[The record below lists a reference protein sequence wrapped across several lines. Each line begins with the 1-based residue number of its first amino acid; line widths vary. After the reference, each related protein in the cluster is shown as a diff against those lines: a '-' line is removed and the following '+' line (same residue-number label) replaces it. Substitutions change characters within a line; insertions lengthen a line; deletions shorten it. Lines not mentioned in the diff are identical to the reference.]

1 MKSGKDDMQPDTLDE
16 SKKNRAKNPASND
29 EQTSRFESS
38 ASRGKNEKEEKN
50 NPRASNPRQNRGDK
64 PAELPP
70 KLTAEFTKHRLQI
83 SPPDADQPL
92 PARMLNEFV
101 YCPRL
106 FYYEH
111 VEGVFL
117 HNADTLRGSALHKR
131 VDTGKGALP
140 AADSKDD
147 SKPETIHSRSVTL
160 GSKKLNVIAKM
171 DFIEVRNVPP
181 VGETGDLFTKRE
193 ATPVDYKAGAPREGQ
208 DQNEIWDADKMQLG
222 VQILILRE
230 HGYLCREGVIYYC
243 ATRQRVRRP
252 FTSEWEQWVLENI
265 AAARQ
270 CCAGPIPPPLDHS
283 PKCVR
288 CSLAPVCLPDET
300 RYLMPADDTTAAA
313 PETNSASSPDGKVR
327 RLIAARDDKRALY
340 LDTQGLKI
348 GRKSET
354 LQIKEHGKLID
365 DVRLNDVNH
374 VALLGNIQ
382 ISTQAVQ
389 SLCYADIPISYF
401 SVGGRFYGL
410 TRGHHQKNVFLRIQQ
425 FQKSA
430 QPESCLQLAR
440 KFVEGK
446 IRNQRTL
453 LRRNHIEPS
462 AEALS
467 HLKQSAEATCNADN
481 IKTLLGI
488 EGAAAATYFKH
499 FDGMIKP
506 QEPHLAEESNTSP
519 EDFPFHFKERNRRPP
534 TDPVN
539 AMLSFAYSLLSKDC
553 AIAAYTVG
561 FDPYI
566 GFFHQPRFGRPALAL
581 DLMEE
586 FRPLIAESVVITA
599 INNRVIY
606 PKDFVRAGN
615 AVNLTPAGR
624 KKFIQ
629 TYEQRMK
636 HLLTHPVFQYKI
648 CYRRAIELQARL
660 LARVLEEQ
668 IPDYK
673 PLTTR

>member
-1 MKSGKDDMQPDTLDE
+1 MQSDAPNEKNLEENPVANGKQ
-16 SKKNRAKNPASND
+16 A
-29 EQTSRFESS
+29 SRFESLNQS
-38 ASRGKNEKEEKN
+38 EEEKTISEQN
-50 NPRASNPRQNRGDK
+50 QRDRASNK
-64 PAELPP
+64 PAALPP
-70 KLTAEFTKHRLQI
+70 KLAADIAKHRLQI

-117 HNADTLRGSALHKR
+117 HNADTLRGKSLHKR
-131 VDTGKGALP
+131 VDVGKGALP
-140 AADSKDD
+140 AADSGGD
-147 SKPETIHSRSVTL
+147 SESETIHSRSVTL
-160 GSKKLNVIAKM
+160 SSKQLQVIAKM
-171 DFIEVRNVPP
+171 DLIEVRAIPP
-181 VGETGDLFTKRE
+181 AGETGDLFTKRE
-193 ATPVDYKAGAPREGQ
+193 VTPVDYKAGAPREGQ
-208 DQNEIWDADKMQLG
+208 DQNELWDADKMQLG

-230 HGYLCREGVIYYC
+230 NGYLCREGVIYYC
-243 ATRQRVRRP
+243 ATRQRVRRR
-252 FTSEWEQWVLENI
+252 FTVEWEQWVRKNI

-300 RYLMPADDTTAAA
+300 RCLMPAEDEEEAAV
-313 PETNSASSPDGKVR
+313 PETDSVPLQPAVGKVR

-340 LDTQGLKI
+340 LDTQGLKV

-354 LQIKEHGKLID
+354 LQIKEHGKLIN
-365 DVRLNDVNH
+365 DVRLNDVSH
-374 VALLGNIQ
+374 VALFGNVQ

-389 SLCYADIPISYF
+389 SLCYAGIPLTYF
-401 SVGGRFYGL
+401 SVGGWFYGL

-430 QPESCLQLAR
+430 QPRACLQLAR
-440 KFVEGK
+440 QFVEGK
-446 IRNQRTL
+446 IRNHRTL
-453 LRRNHIEPS
+453 LRRNHVEAPP
-462 AEALS
+462 EALS
-467 HLKQSAEATCNADN
+467 HLKQSAEDARNAANLD
-481 IKTLLGI
+481 TLLGI
-488 EGAAAATYFKH
+488 EGAAAALYFKH

-506 QEPHLAEESNTSP
+506 QEAPLAEEANASP
-519 EDFPFHFKERNRRPP
+519 EFSFDFTERNRRPP

-539 AMLSFAYSLLSKDC
+539 ALLSLAYSLLAKDC
-553 AIAAYTVG
+553 AIAAYAVG
-561 FDPYI
+561 FDPYV
-566 GFFHQPRFGRPALAL
+566 GFFHQPRFGRAALAL

-599 INNRVIY
+599 INNRVVY

-629 TYEQRMK
+629 TYEQRMS
-636 HLLTHPVFQYKI
+636 HLLTHPLFQYKV
-648 CYRRAIELQARL
+648 CYRRAVELQARI
-660 LARVLEEQ
+660 LARVLEGQ

>member
-1 MKSGKDDMQPDTLDE
+1 MQSDTPN
-16 SKKNRAKNPASND
+16 KKNRAESPASND
-29 EQTSRFESS
+29 EL
-38 ASRGKNEKEEKN
+38 ASRLGSPTNRVKNEKEEK
-50 NPRASNPRQNRGDK
+50 SNPRTNERRPDGDNK
-64 PAELPP
+64 PAELSP
-70 KLTAEFTKHRLQI
+70 KLTAEFTKHRLQV
-83 SPPDADQPL
+83 SPPDASQPL

-131 VDTGKGALP
+131 VDAGKGALP
-140 AADSKDD
+140 PADSKDD

-171 DFIEVRNVPP
+171 DLIEIRTVPL
-181 VGETGDLFTKRE
+181 VGQTGDLFAIE

-208 DQNEIWDADKMQLG
+208 DQNELWDADKMQLG

-230 HGYLCREGVIYYC
+230 HGYLCREGIIYYC

-252 FTSEWEQWVLENI
+252 FTSEWEQWVLKNI

-300 RYLMPADDTTAAA
+300 RYLMPSENDKALTSPKTDLAAA
-313 PETNSASSPDGKVR
+313 NGKVR

-348 GRKSET
+348 GIKSET

-382 ISTQAVQ
+382 ISTQAIR
-389 SLCYADIPISYF
+389 SLCYADIPITYF

-430 QPESCLQLAR
+430 QPYACLQFAR
-440 KFVEGK
+440 QFVEGK

-453 LRRNHIEPS
+453 LRRNHVEPS

-467 HLKQSAEATCNADN
+467 HLKQSAEATRYADN

-488 EGAAAATYFKH
+488 EGAAAALYFKH
-499 FDGMIKP
+499 FAGMIKP
-506 QEPHLAEESNTSP
+506 QELPLAEESNTSP

-539 AMLSFAYSLLSKDC
+539 ALLSFAYSLLSKDC

-561 FDPYI
+561 FDPYV

-648 CYRRAIELQARL
+648 CYRRALELQARL

>member
-1 MKSGKDDMQPDTLDE
+1 MQSDTSNE
-16 SKKNRAKNPASND
+16 KNREKNPAAD
-29 EQTSRFESS
+29 DGRASRFESLN
-38 ASRGKNEKEEKN
+38 RGGEEKSDSRTN
-50 NPRASNPRQNRGDK
+50 QRGLDGDK
-64 PAELPP
+64 PAALHP
-70 KLTAEFTKHRLQI
+70 KLAAEFTKHRLHI

-117 HNADTLRGSALHKR
+117 QNADTLRGSALHKR

-140 AADSKDD
+140 AADSKED

-171 DFIEVRNVPP
+171 DLIEVRTVPP
-181 VGETGDLFTKRE
+181 VGETGDLFAKRE

-230 HGYLCREGVIYYC
+230 NGYLCREGIIYYC
-243 ATRQRVRRP
+243 ATRQRVRRQ
-252 FTSEWEQWVLENI
+252 FTPEWEQWVRENI

-300 RYLMPADDTTAAA
+300 RCLMPADDETPAA
-313 PETNSASSPDGKVR
+313 PETDSLPSHPAAKVR
-327 RLIAARDDKRALY
+327 RLIAARDEERALY
-340 LDTQGLKI
+340 LNTQGLKI

-354 LQIKEHGKLID
+354 LQIKEHGKVID
-365 DVRLNDVNH
+365 DVRLNAVNH
-374 VALLGNIQ
+374 VALFGNIQ

-389 SLCYADIPISYF
+389 SLCYAGIPITYF
-401 SVGGRFYGL
+401 SAGGWFYGL

-430 QPESCLQLAR
+430 QFKACIQLAR
-440 KFVEGK
+440 QFVEGK

-453 LRRNHIEPS
+453 LRRNHVEAP

-467 HLKQSAEATCNADN
+467 HLKQSAEDARNAAN
-481 IKTLLGI
+481 LQTLLGI
-488 EGAAAATYFKH
+488 EGAAAALYFKH
-499 FDGMIKP
+499 FAGMIKT
-506 QEPHLAEESNTSP
+506 QETPLAKEALSNTAP
-519 EDFPFHFKERNRRPP
+519 DFPFHFTERNRRPP

-539 AMLSFAYSLLSKDC
+539 ALLSLAYSLLAKDC
-553 AIAAYTVG
+553 AIAAYAVG
-561 FDPYI
+561 FDPYV

-599 INNRVIY
+599 INNQVIH

-624 KKFIQ
+624 KKFFQ
-629 TYEQRMK
+629 TYEQRMS
-636 HLLTHPVFQYKI
+636 HLLTHPIFQYKV
-648 CYRRAIELQARL
+648 CYRRAIELQARI
-660 LARVLEEQ
+660 LARVLEGQFSKYE
-668 IPDYK
+668 

>member
-1 MKSGKDDMQPDTLDE
+1 MQSDAPNE
-16 SKKNRAKNPASND
+16 KNRAENPAVD
-29 EQTSRFESS
+29 AGGASRFEDS
-38 ASRGKNEKEEKN
+38 SRGKEKVD
-50 NPRASNPRQNRGDK
+50 PRTNKRA
-64 PAELPP
+64 ALPP
-70 KLTAEFTKHRLQI
+70 KLAADIAKHRLQI

-111 VEGVFL
+111 VEGMFL
-117 HNADTLRGSALHKR
+117 HNADTLRGKSLHKR
-131 VDTGKGALP
+131 VDVGKGVLP
-140 AADSKDD
+140 PADSDGD
-147 SKPETIHSRSVTL
+147 SEPETIHSRSVTL
-160 GSKKLNVIAKM
+160 SSEQLQVIAKM
-171 DFIEVRNVPP
+171 DLIEVRAVPP
-181 VGETGDLFTKRE
+181 VGETGDLFSKRE
-193 ATPVDYKAGAPREGQ
+193 VTPIDYKAGAPREGQ
-208 DQNEIWDADKMQLG
+208 DQNELWDADKMQLG

-230 HGYLCREGVIYYC
+230 NGYLCREGVIYYC
-243 ATRQRVRRP
+243 ATRQRVRRR
-252 FTSEWEQWVLENI
+252 FTVEWEQWVRKNI

-300 RYLMPADDTTAAA
+300 RCLMPAEDEEAAAA
-313 PETNSASSPDGKVR
+313 PETDSVPLQPAVGKVR

-340 LDTQGLKI
+340 LDTQGLKV

-354 LQIKEHGKLID
+354 LQIKEHGKLIN
-365 DVRLNDVNH
+365 DVRLNDVSH
-374 VALLGNIQ
+374 VALFGNIQ

-389 SLCYADIPISYF
+389 SLCYAGIPLTYF
-401 SVGGRFYGL
+401 SVGGWFYGL

-430 QPESCLQLAR
+430 QPRACLQLAR
-440 KFVEGK
+440 QFVEGK
-446 IRNQRTL
+446 IRNHRTL
-453 LRRNHIEPS
+453 LRRNHVEAP

-467 HLKQSAEATCNADN
+467 HLKQSAEDTRNADN
-481 IKTLLGI
+481 LDTLLGI
-488 EGAAAATYFKH
+488 EGAAAALYFKH

-506 QEPHLAEESNTSP
+506 QEAPLAEEANASP
-519 EDFPFHFKERNRRPP
+519 EFSFDFSERKRRPP

-539 AMLSFAYSLLSKDC
+539 ALLSLAYSLLAKDC
-553 AIAAYTVG
+553 AIAAYAVG
-561 FDPYI
+561 FDPYV
-566 GFFHQPRFGRPALAL
+566 GFFHQPRFGRAALAL
-581 DLMEE
+581 DIMEE

-629 TYEQRMK
+629 TYEQRMS
-636 HLLTHPVFQYKI
+636 HLLTHPLFQYKV
-648 CYRRAIELQARL
+648 CYRRAIELQARI
-660 LARVLEEQ
+660 LARVLEGQ
-668 IPDYK
+668 ITDYK

>member
-1 MKSGKDDMQPDTLDE
+1 MNPGKDRAE
-16 SKKNRAKNPASND
+16 NREADDGRA
-29 EQTSRFESS
+29 SRFEDS
-38 ASRGKNEKEEKN
+38 ARGEEEKSDSRTN
-50 NPRASNPRQNRGDK
+50 ERGQDGSK
-64 PAELPP
+64 PAAPPP
-70 KLTAEFTKHRLQI
+70 KLAAELAKHRLQV
-83 SPPDADQPL
+83 SPPDAVQLL

-117 HNADTLRGSALHKR
+117 HNADTLRGRALHKR

-140 AADSKDD
+140 AADSGGD
-147 SKPETIHSRSVTL
+147 SEPETIHSRSVTL
-160 GSKKLNVIAKM
+160 GSEQLQVIAKM
-171 DFIEVRNVPP
+171 DLIEVRTVPP
-181 VGETGDLFTKRE
+181 VGETGDLFSKRE
-193 ATPVDYKAGAPREGQ
+193 LTPVDYKAGAPREGQ

-230 HGYLCREGVIYYC
+230 HGYLCREGIIYYC
-243 ATRQRVRRP
+243 ATRQRVRRT
-252 FTSEWEQWVLENI
+252 FTSEWEQWVRKNI

-288 CSLAPVCLPDET
+288 CSLNPVCLPDET
-300 RYLMPADDTTAAA
+300 RYLMPSDDETAAA
-313 PETNSASSPDGKVR
+313 PETDSTPSFVSKVR

-354 LQIKEHGKLID
+354 LQIKEQGKLIN

-374 VALLGNIQ
+374 VALFGNIQ

-389 SLCYADIPISYF
+389 ALCYAGIPLTYF
-401 SVGGRFYGL
+401 SVGGWFYGL

-430 QPESCLQLAR
+430 QPEACIQLAR
-440 KFVEGK
+440 QFVEGK
-446 IRNQRTL
+446 IRNHRTL
-453 LRRNHIEPS
+453 LRRNHVEAP

-467 HLKQSAEATCNADN
+467 HLKQSAEDTRNAAN
-481 IKTLLGI
+481 LQTLFGI
-488 EGAAAATYFKH
+488 EGAAAALYFKH
-499 FDGMIKP
+499 FSGMIKP
-506 QEPHLAEESNTSP
+506 QEAPLAEESNASP
-519 EDFPFHFKERNRRPP
+519 EFSFDFTERNRRPP
-534 TDPVN
+534 ADPVN
-539 AMLSFAYSLLSKDC
+539 ALLSLAYSLLAKDC
-553 AIAAYTVG
+553 AIAAYAVG
-561 FDPYI
+561 FDPYV

-586 FRPLIAESVVITA
+586 FRPIIAESAVITA

-629 TYEQRMK
+629 TYEHRMS
-636 HLLTHPVFQYKI
+636 HLLTHPLFQYKV
-648 CYRRAIELQARL
+648 CYRRAIELQARI

-668 IPDYK
+668 ISGYK

>member
-1 MKSGKDDMQPDTLDE
+1 MKSEKDDMQLDTPKE
-16 SKKNRAKNPASND
+16 NQKNRAENPASND

-38 ASRGKNEKEEKN
+38 ANRGKNEKEEKN
-50 NPRASNPRQNRGDK
+50 NPRTNNPRQNSGDK
-64 PAELPP
+64 PAELSPE
-70 KLTAEFTKHRLQI
+70 LTAEFTKHRLQI

-140 AADSKDD
+140 PADGKDD

-171 DFIEVRNVPP
+171 DFIEVRTVPP
-181 VGETGDLFTKRE
+181 VGQAGDLFALE
-193 ATPVDYKAGAPREGQ
+193 VTPVDYKAGAPREGQ

-230 HGYLCREGVIYYC
+230 HGYLCREGIIYYC

-252 FTSEWEQWVLENI
+252 FTSEWEQWILKNI

-300 RYLMPADDTTAAA
+300 RYLMPADDKTATA
-313 PETNSASSPDGKVR
+313 PETDSASSSNGKVR
-327 RLIAARDDKRALY
+327 RLIAARDEERALY
-340 LDTQGLKI
+340 LNAQGLKI

-374 VALLGNIQ
+374 VALFGNIQ
-382 ISTQAVQ
+382 ITTQAVQ
-389 SLCYADIPISYF
+389 SLCYADIPIAYF

-425 FQKSA
+425 FRTSA
-430 QPESCLQLAR
+430 QPHACLQLAR

-446 IRNQRTL
+446 IRNHRTL
-453 LRRNHIEPS
+453 LRRNHVEPP

-467 HLKQSAEATCNADN
+467 HLKQSAESTRNADN
-481 IKTLLGI
+481 MKTLLGI

-506 QEPHLAEESNTSP
+506 QELPLAEESDTSP

-539 AMLSFAYSLLSKDC
+539 ALLSLAYSLLSKDC

-561 FDPYI
+561 FDPYV

>member
-1 MKSGKDDMQPDTLDE
+1 MQSNAPNEKNCAENREADDG
-16 SKKNRAKNPASND
+16 RA
-29 EQTSRFESS
+29 SRFEDS
-38 ASRGKNEKEEKN
+38 ARGEEEKSDSRTN
-50 NPRASNPRQNRGDK
+50 ERGQDGSK
-64 PAELPP
+64 PAAPPP
-70 KLTAEFTKHRLQI
+70 KLAAELAKHRLQV
-83 SPPDADQPL
+83 SPPDAVQPL

-117 HNADTLRGSALHKR
+117 HNADTLRGKSLHKR
-131 VDTGKGALP
+131 VDVGKGALP
-140 AADSKDD
+140 AADSGGD
-147 SKPETIHSRSVTL
+147 SEPETIHSRSVTL

-171 DFIEVRNVPP
+171 DLIEVRTVPP
-181 VGETGDLFTKRE
+181 VGETGDLFSKRE
-193 ATPVDYKAGAPREGQ
+193 LTPVDYKAGAPREGQ
-208 DQNEIWDADKMQLG
+208 DQHEIWDADKMQLG

-230 HGYLCREGVIYYC
+230 HGYLCREGIIYYC

-252 FTSEWEQWVLENI
+252 FTSDWEQWVRKNI

-288 CSLAPVCLPDET
+288 CSLNPVCLPDET
-300 RYLMPADDTTAAA
+300 RYLMPSDDETAAA
-313 PETNSASSPDGKVR
+313 PETDSTPSFDGKVR

-354 LQIKEHGKLID
+354 LQIKEQGKLIN

-374 VALLGNIQ
+374 VALFGNIQ

-389 SLCYADIPISYF
+389 ALCYAGIPLTYF
-401 SVGGRFYGL
+401 SVGGWFYGL

-430 QPESCLQLAR
+430 QPEACIQLAR
-440 KFVEGK
+440 QFVEGK
-446 IRNQRTL
+446 IRNHRTL
-453 LRRNHIEPS
+453 LRRNHVEAP

-467 HLKQSAEATCNADN
+467 HLKQSAEDTRNAAN
-481 IKTLLGI
+481 LQTLFGI
-488 EGAAAATYFKH
+488 EGAAAALYFKH
-499 FDGMIKP
+499 FSGMIKP
-506 QEPHLAEESNTSP
+506 QEAPLAEESNASP
-519 EDFPFHFKERNRRPP
+519 EFSFDFTERNRRPP
-534 TDPVN
+534 ADPVN
-539 AMLSFAYSLLSKDC
+539 ALLSLAYSLLAKDC
-553 AIAAYTVG
+553 AIAAYAVG
-561 FDPYI
+561 FDPYV

-586 FRPLIAESVVITA
+586 FRPIIAESAVITA

-629 TYEQRMK
+629 TYEQRMS
-636 HLLTHPVFQYKI
+636 HLLTHPLFQYKV
-648 CYRRAIELQARL
+648 CYRRAIELQARI

-668 IPDYK
+668 ISGYK

>member
-1 MKSGKDDMQPDTLDE
+1 MKPKKDP
-16 SKKNRAKNPASND
+16 KNRAENPAAND
-29 EQTSRFESS
+29 EQSPRFEDPP
-38 ASRGKNEKEEKN
+38 RDKEEKID
-50 NPRASNPRQNRGDK
+50 PRTNKRGQADGK
-64 PAELPP
+64 RAALPP
-70 KLTAEFTKHRLQI
+70 KLAADIAKHRLQI

-117 HNADTLRGSALHKR
+117 HNADTLRGKSLHKR
-131 VDTGKGALP
+131 VDVGKGALHP
-140 AADSKDD
+140 ADSGGD
-147 SKPETIHSRSVTL
+147 SEPETIHSRSVTL
-160 GSKKLNVIAKM
+160 SSEQLQVIAKM
-171 DFIEVRNVPP
+171 DLIEVRAVPP
-181 VGETGDLFTKRE
+181 VGETGDLFSKRE
-193 ATPVDYKAGAPREGQ
+193 VTPVDYKAGAPREGQ
-208 DQNEIWDADKMQLG
+208 DQNELWDADKMQLG

-230 HGYLCREGVIYYC
+230 NGYLCREGVIYYC
-243 ATRQRVRRP
+243 ATRQRVRRR
-252 FTSEWEQWVLENI
+252 FTVEWEQWVRKNI

-300 RYLMPADDTTAAA
+300 RCLMPAEDEEAASA
-313 PETNSASSPDGKVR
+313 PETDSVTLQPAVGKVR

-340 LDTQGLKI
+340 LDTQGLKV

-354 LQIKEHGKLID
+354 LQIKEHGKLIN
-365 DVRLNDVNH
+365 DVRLNDVSH
-374 VALLGNIQ
+374 VALFGNIQ

-389 SLCYADIPISYF
+389 SLCYAGIPLTYF
-401 SVGGRFYGL
+401 SVGGWFYGL

-430 QPESCLQLAR
+430 QPRACLQLAR
-440 KFVEGK
+440 QFVEGK
-446 IRNQRTL
+446 IRNHRTL
-453 LRRNHIEPS
+453 LRRNHVEAP

-467 HLKQSAEATCNADN
+467 HLKQSAEDTRNAGNLD
-481 IKTLLGI
+481 TLLGI
-488 EGAAAATYFKH
+488 EGAAAALYFKH

-506 QEPHLAEESNTSP
+506 QEAPLAEEANASP
-519 EDFPFHFKERNRRPP
+519 EFSFDFSERKRRPP

-539 AMLSFAYSLLSKDC
+539 ALLSLAYSLLAKDC
-553 AIAAYTVG
+553 AIAAYAVG
-561 FDPYI
+561 FDPYV
-566 GFFHQPRFGRPALAL
+566 GFFHQPRFGRAALAL
-581 DLMEE
+581 DIMEE

-629 TYEQRMK
+629 TYEQRMS
-636 HLLTHPVFQYKI
+636 HLLTHPLFQYKV
-648 CYRRAIELQARL
+648 CYRRAIELQARI
-660 LARVLEEQ
+660 LARVLEGQ
-668 IPDYK
+668 ITDYK

>member
-1 MKSGKDDMQPDTLDE
+1 MKSEKDDMQTRHPRQ
-16 SKKNRAKNPASND
+16 KQKNRAENPAPSD

-38 ASRGKNEKEEKN
+38 TNRGKNEKEEK
-50 NPRASNPRQNRGDK
+50 SNPRTNERKQTSDK
-64 PAELPP
+64 PAELSP
-70 KLTAEFTKHRLQI
+70 KLTAEFTKHRLQV
-83 SPPDADQPL
+83 SPPDAAQPL

-106 FYYEH
+106 FYYEY

-117 HNADTLRGSALHKR
+117 HNADTRRGSALHKR
-131 VDTGKGALP
+131 VDAGKGALP
-140 AADSKDD
+140 PADSNDD
-147 SKPETIHSRSVTL
+147 SEPETIHSRSVTISSEQL
-160 GSKKLNVIAKM
+160 RVIAKM
-171 DFIEVRNVPP
+171 DLIEVRNAPA
-181 VGETGDLFTKRE
+181 VGQTGDLFAKRE
-193 ATPVDYKAGAPREGQ
+193 VTPVDYKAGAPREGQ
-208 DQNEIWDADKMQLG
+208 DQNEIWDTDKMQLG
-222 VQILILRE
+222 VQILILRDN
-230 HGYLCREGVIYYC
+230 GYLCREGVIYYC
-243 ATRQRVRRP
+243 ATRQRVRRQ
-252 FTSEWEQWVLENI
+252 FTPEWEQWVRENI

-300 RYLMPADDTTAAA
+300 RYLMPSENDKTLPSPKTDPAAA
-313 PETNSASSPDGKVR
+313 NGKVR
-327 RLIAARDDKRALY
+327 RLIAARDDKRPLY

-365 DVRLNDVNH
+365 DVRLNHVNH
-374 VALLGNIQ
+374 VALFGNIQ

-389 SLCYADIPISYF
+389 SLCYAGIPLTYF
-401 SVGGRFYGL
+401 SVGGWFYGL

-425 FQKSA
+425 FHKSA
-430 QPESCLQLAR
+430 QPDTCIQLAR
-440 KFVEGK
+440 QFVEGK

-453 LRRNHIEPS
+453 LRRNHVEAP

-467 HLKQSAEATCNADN
+467 HLKQSAHDAQNAPN
-481 IKTLLGI
+481 LPILLGI
-488 EGAAAATYFKH
+488 EGAAAALYFKH
-499 FDGMIKP
+499 FAGMIKP
-506 QEPHLAEESNTSP
+506 QESSIEEETNDSP
-519 EDFPFHFKERNRRPP
+519 DFPFHFTERNRRPP

-539 AMLSFAYSLLSKDC
+539 ALLSLAYSLLAKDC
-553 AIAAYTVG
+553 AIAAYSVG
-561 FDPYI
+561 FDPYV

-586 FRPLIAESVVITA
+586 FRPIIAESVVITA
-599 INNRVIY
+599 INNRVIHSQ
-606 PKDFVRAGN
+606 DFVRAGN

-629 TYEQRMK
+629 TYEQRMS
-636 HLLTHPVFQYKI
+636 HLLTHPLFQYKV
-648 CYRRAIELQARL
+648 CYRRAIELQARI

-668 IPDYK
+668 FSDYK

>member
-1 MKSGKDDMQPDTLDE
+1 MQSDTTNE
-16 SKKNRAKNPASND
+16 KNRAENPALND
-29 EQTSRFESS
+29 EQTSRFESLTNC
-38 ASRGKNEKEEKN
+38 GKNEKEEK
-50 NPRASNPRQNRGDK
+50 SNPRTNEPRQNDDDK
-64 PAELPP
+64 PAELSP
-70 KLTAEFTKHRLQI
+70 KLTAEFTKHRLQV
-83 SPPDADQPL
+83 SPPDASQPL

-140 AADSKDD
+140 PADGKDD

-160 GSKKLNVIAKM
+160 SSKQLHVIAKM
-171 DFIEVRNVPP
+171 DLIEVRNTPAA
-181 VGETGDLFTKRE
+181 GQTGDLFAKLE
-193 ATPVDYKAGAPREGQ
+193 VTPIDYKAGAPRE
-208 DQNEIWDADKMQLG
+208 DQNQNELWDADKMQLG

-243 ATRQRVRRP
+243 ATRQRVRRQ
-252 FTSEWEQWVLENI
+252 FTPEWEQWIRENI

-270 CCAGPIPPPLDHS
+270 CSAGPIPPPLDHS

-300 RYLMPADDTTAAA
+300 RYLMPAENDKAPTFPKTDLAAS
-313 PETNSASSPDGKVR
+313 NGKVR
-327 RLIAARDDKRALY
+327 RLIAARDDKRPLY

-374 VALLGNIQ
+374 VALFGNIQ

-430 QPESCLQLAR
+430 QPNACIQLAR
-440 KFVEGK
+440 QFVEGK

-453 LRRNHIEPS
+453 LRRNHVEAP

-467 HLKQSAEATCNADN
+467 HLKQSAEATRNADN
-481 IKTLLGI
+481 MKTLLGI
-488 EGAAAATYFKH
+488 EGAAAALYFKH
-499 FDGMIKP
+499 FAGMIKP
-506 QEPHLAEESNTSP
+506 QEVPIAEEALSNTSP
-519 EDFPFHFKERNRRPP
+519 DFSFHFKERNRRPP

-539 AMLSFAYSLLSKDC
+539 ALLSFAYSLLAKDC
-553 AIAAYTVG
+553 AIAAYSVG
-561 FDPYI
+561 FDPYV

-586 FRPLIAESVVITA
+586 FRPIIAESVVITA
-599 INNRVIY
+599 INNRVIH
-606 PKDFVRAGN
+606 PQDFVRAGN
-615 AVNLTPAGR
+615 AVNLIPAGR

-629 TYEQRMK
+629 TYEQRMR
-636 HLLTHPVFQYKI
+636 HFLTHPLFQYKV
-648 CYRRAIELQARL
+648 CYRRAIELQARI
-660 LARVLEEQ
+660 LARVIEEQ
-668 IPDYK
+668 ITDYK

>member
-1 MKSGKDDMQPDTLDE
+1 MNPEKN
-16 SKKNRAKNPASND
+16 KKNRAENPVAND
-29 EQTSRFESS
+29 EQTSRFESP
-38 ASRGKNEKEEKN
+38 ANRGKNEKEEK
-50 NPRASNPRQNRGDK
+50 SNPRTNECGQDGDK
-64 PAELPP
+64 PAAPP
-70 KLTAEFTKHRLQI
+70 PELTAEFTKHRLQI

-140 AADSKDD
+140 AADGKDD

-160 GSKKLNVIAKM
+160 GSEKLNVIAKM
-171 DFIEVRNVPP
+171 DLIEVRDIPP
-181 VGETGDLFTKRE
+181 IGETGDLFAKRE
-193 ATPVDYKAGAPREGQ
+193 VTPIDYKAGAPREGQ

-243 ATRQRVRRP
+243 ATRQRVRRR
-252 FTSEWEQWVLENI
+252 FTSEWEQWVLKNI

-270 CCAGPIPPPLDHS
+270 CGAGPIPPPLDHS

-300 RYLMPADDTTAAA
+300 RHLMPADDKTSAA
-313 PETNSASSPDGKVR
+313 PETDSAASSDGKVR
-327 RLIAARDDKRALY
+327 RLIAARDEKRALY
-340 LDTQGLKI
+340 LNAQGLKI
-348 GRKSET
+348 GIKSET
-354 LQIKEHGKLID
+354 LQIKEHGKLIN

-382 ISTQAVQ
+382 ISTQAVR
-389 SLCYADIPISYF
+389 SLCYADIPITYF
-401 SVGGRFYGL
+401 SVSGRFYGL

-425 FQKSA
+425 FQKSD
-430 QPESCLQLAR
+430 QPRACLQLAR

-446 IRNQRTL
+446 IRNHRTL
-453 LRRNHIEPS
+453 LRRNHVDPP

-467 HLKQSAEATCNADN
+467 HLKQSAESTRNASN
-481 IKTLLGI
+481 LKILLGI

-506 QEPHLAEESNTSP
+506 QEPTLAEESNTSP

-539 AMLSFAYSLLSKDC
+539 ALLSLAYSLLTKDC

-599 INNRVIY
+599 INNRIIY